1 MLVVAPSRQLR
12 EQLSENFSTESVLRG
27 IGALPLDAPLPS
39 VEEVQGRA
47 IDWESLR
54 GADVV
59 VALPDSISPAHHQEN
74 PAPRDLFDL
83 IVVDEAHHSPAPTW
97 RAILDHWNDAKGLLL
112 SATPRRRDGKRVPGD
127 LVFHYPLRRAI
138 EEGSYK
144 AVQPEILELPAGATK
159 DDSDRLIVARV
170 RELMDDPEHATSTLL
185 VRAGTETRAREL
197 VKLYND
203 AGVSVELLVSRLGD
217 PEQRRIT
224 DGLRSGQIRAVAVV
238 GMLGEGFDLP
248 SLRLAAYHDKH
259 KSLNSTVQLI
269 GRLVRVH
276 DNYPQPS
283 VLVTTNDADVYPA
296 LKGIVRTL
304 WDEDTEWAV
313 LLPQI
318 ADAEIERGIADKKF
332 ANDLESAP
340 PELAL
345 EALRPMVTATVFESR
360 DEAWVPRFVTG
371 DVPTEISP
379 TTVIRGREVFYAS
392 VTPDM
397 QTLLVIMRL
406 VNSPRWNAD
415 SGLDSAAY
423 ELYLLTWVPR
433 KTTDQTGL
441 LLVNGVDGQVTRVL
455 LEGIGFEPGNL
466 RIADPRRLQDAF
478 DSLPRISV
486 SNVGVRNTYGG
497 GRGAPTYKTFAGSAV
512 DRGLREADTAQSAIG
527 HAMAQVQEPGST
539 YTTGISTG
547 KGKFWE
553 ARYVP
558 LRVYQDLL
566 NGFAERYWSPTPGA
580 NPLLPD
586 VARGSRIE
594 AFPTSDVVA
603 IEMNPN
609 LVGFG
614 WSTTGGA
621 PLELVDL
628 QPRSDHSSDRFAL
641 EAVDLRTGAS
651 IWMGYQDT
659 NGEFYD
665 DPSSPHC
672 AAQRGYSTHR
682 DFPDLL
688 SSQPPSIYFYDGT
701 TIHGHLKFAPVGHL
715 RTLPTIDV
723 LHPDWTGVDIKSEL
737 DSTALAKGVGISV
750 SAAVVRHIQA
760 TPSRYAKRWILGNDG
775 SGEIADFIVLEVG
788 LNRQVRIGL
797 WHVKPSKN
805 ATPAVRVPDMQVVTA
820 QAIKSRRWLTD
831 LSLWEELGRRL
842 DGESSPRLVIHD
854 GSERLLRVLLG
865 RNSSHPSW
873 ALDQRTRLVRG
884 EVVIVQPGLSWSKLD
899 DKLAAGELFAQQVR
913 DLLAVFDDAVGQ
925 RGDTRIACSP

>member
-1 MLVVAPSRQLR
+1 
-12 EQLSENFSTESVLRG
+12 
-27 IGALPLDAPLPS
+27 
-39 VEEVQGRA
+39 
-47 IDWESLR
+47 
-54 GADVV
+54 
-59 VALPDSISPAHHQEN
+59 
-74 PAPRDLFDL
+74 
-83 IVVDEAHHSPAPTW
+83 
-97 RAILDHWNDAKGLLL
+97 
-112 SATPRRRDGKRVPGD
+112 VPGD

-138 EEGSYK
+138 EDGSYK
-144 AVQPEILELPAGATK
+144 PVEPEILELAANATK
-159 DDSDRLIVARV
+159 GDSDRAIVGRV
-170 RELMDDPEHATSTLL
+170 RELLERPEHATSTLL
-185 VRAGTETRAREL
+185 IRAGTEARARGL
-197 VKLYND
+197 VRLYGE
-203 AGVSVELLVSRLGD
+203 AGIQVELLVSRLAD

-224 DGLRSGQIRAVAVV
+224 EGLQSGQIKAVAVV

-276 DNYPQPS
+276 SNYPQPS

-296 LKGIVRTL
+296 LKGVVRTL
-304 WDEDTEWAV
+304 WEEDSDWAV
-313 LLPQI
+313 LLPQV
-318 ADAEIERGIADKKF
+318 ADAEIERGIEDKKF
-332 ANDLESAP
+332 ADDLESAP

-345 EALRPMVTATVFESR
+345 EALRPMVTAIVYESC
-360 DEAWVPRFVTG
+360 DETWTPRFVTG
-371 DVPTEISP
+371 DVPVELRSTK
-379 TTVIRGREVFYAS
+379 VIRGREVFYTS

-406 VNSPRWNAD
+406 ANSPRWNAD

-433 KTTDQTGL
+433 KTTDQAGL
-441 LLVNGVDGQVTRVL
+441 LLVNGADGQVTRVL
-455 LEGIGFEPGNL
+455 LEAIGLEPGGL

-478 DSLPRISV
+478 DTLPRISV
-486 SNVGVRNTYGG
+486 SNVGVRNTYAG

-527 HAMAQVQEPGST
+527 HAMAQVQETGTT

-558 LRVYQDLL
+558 LRTYQDLL
-566 NGFAERYWSPTPGA
+566 NGFAERYWSPAPDA

-614 WSTTGGA
+614 WSTTGGT
-621 PLELVDL
+621 PIELIDL
-628 QPRSDHSSDRFAL
+628 QPRAGSSTDRFTI
-641 EAVDLRTGAS
+641 EAIDLRTDTVVWA
-651 IWMGYQDT
+651 GYQDT
-659 NGEFYD
+659 NGEFFD
-665 DPSSPHC
+665 EPSTPGC
-672 AAQRGYSTHR
+672 AVRRGYSTQR
-682 DFPDLL
+682 DFADLL

-715 RTLPTIDV
+715 RTLPSVDV
-723 LHPDWTGVDIKSEL
+723 IHPDWTGVDITSEL
-737 DSTALAKGVGISV
+737 DSTAREKGVGMSV

-797 WHVKPSKN
+797 WHVKPSKQQ
-805 ATPAVRVPDMQVVTA
+805 TPAVRVPDMQVVTA

-831 LSLWEELGRRL
+831 LTLWEELGRRL
-842 DGESSPRLVIHD
+842 DGESSPRLVVHD

-865 RNSSHPSW
+865 LNSAHPIW

-884 EVVIVQPGLSWSKLD
+884 EVVIAQPGLSWGELETR
-899 DKLAAGELFAQQVR
+899 LAASDLFAQQVR

-925 RGDTRIACSP
+925 RGDTRVACSE